1 MVMKKIMVVLMFL
14 MSMVFA
20 GATYAGDMVNVNTA
34 TVEQLETV
42 KGIGPKTA
50 AAIVS
55 YRTEHGDFSS
65 VDGLTAVKGI
75 GDKKLQKIAGS
86 LTVGDKKL

>member
-14 MSMVFA
+14 MSMTLA

-34 TVEQLETV
+34 TVAQLETI

-50 AAIVS
+50 AAIIA
-55 YRTEHGDFSS
+55 YREEHGNFSS
-65 VDGLTAVKGI
+65 VAGLTAVKGI
-75 GDKKLQKIAGS
+75 GNKKLQKIAGS
-86 LTVGDKKL
+86 LTVGDKKD